1 MKAFSINI
9 LDRIKMFIQ
18 FNNLT
23 SKPERTIHNEQKSVE
38 QFRRGQP
45 KSNEES
51 DLAVFQRK
59 AYMGHFMAGPI
70 ALINPGLFK

>member
-18 FNNLT
+18 IDNQA
-23 SKPERTIHNEQKSVE
+23 SKPERIIHRQQENVVQSRPGE
-38 QFRRGQP
+38 P
-45 KSNEES
+45 KSNES

-70 ALINPGLFK
+70 ALIHPGLFK